1 MRSLLALSFL
11 ACVGAAQAF
20 VIDIVSV
27 GNFVAGVNYTANE
40 NVIYENA
47 PGNLATLAVNGLVN
61 NPGATQ
67 FLTGTAV
74 WTGGPDTL
82 TVAFTSAPVQSGSG
96 STSSYAG
103 TWVYTGGSG
112 QYSGL
117 VGGGSWA
124 VVFNSASNNYSNHSF
139 SGDLNPVP
147 EPATMTLFAIAGGA
161 AVLRRLRRK
170 A

>member
-20 VIDIVSV
+20 VIDLVSV
-27 GNFVAGVNYTANE
+27 GNFVPGVNYTANE

-74 WTGGPDTL
+74 WSGGPDSL
-82 TVAFTSAPVQSGSG
+82 TVAFASAPVQSGSG
-96 STSSYAG
+96 FTASYAG
-103 TWVYTGGSG
+103 TWTYTSGTG
-112 QYSGL
+112 QYAGL
-117 VGGGSWA
+117 TGGGSWA
-124 VVFNSASNNYSNHSF
+124 VVFNSASNLYSNHSF
-139 SGDLNPVP
+139 SGELNAVP
-147 EPATMTLFAIAGGA
+147 EPASMTLFAIAGGA
-161 AVLRRLRRK
+161 AVLRRIRRR